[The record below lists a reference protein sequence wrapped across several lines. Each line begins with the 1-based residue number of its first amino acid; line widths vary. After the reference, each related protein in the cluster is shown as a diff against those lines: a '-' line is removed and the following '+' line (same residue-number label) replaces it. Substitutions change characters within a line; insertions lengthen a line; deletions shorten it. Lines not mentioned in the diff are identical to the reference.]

1 MVDPEPA
8 GFLVGRTEGQGIAF
22 GMGEKGGVKIAAQ
35 PPLTAKV
42 HPRLKM
48 PGLQF
53 VPVGPCSIFK
63 YGVAG
68 VKIQLF
74 RGGAELQDLVDI
86 LHQLL
91 WVPRPAGVISG
102 SLNTVGKW
110 GVRVGV
116 KALHIVPLPAV
127 QGNRDGFELFNC
139 RIGVNADGGV
149 FFFCICVAH

>member
-1 MVDPEPA
+1 MQISMHSHWRCFAVVDPEPA

-74 RGGAELQDLVDI
+74 
-86 LHQLL
+86 
-91 WVPRPAGVISG
+91 VPGQSFRTSSISSISSFGFLARPG
-102 SLNTVGKW
+102 
-110 GVRVGV
+110 
-116 KALHIVPLPAV
+116 
-127 QGNRDGFELFNC
+127 
-139 RIGVNADGGV
+139 
-149 FFFCICVAH
+149 